1 MRNGSWARGWRPDRL
16 NRPHPVFDLTHP
28 PSPIPHHHLARGF
41 TLIELLVALAI
52 FVVMAAT
59 AYRGLSAM
67 LDARQRIEQEN
78 RKWRSVALFYARL
91 GNDLEA
97 VLDRPVR
104 GTADLVLPP
113 LAGNALSVGEDDAQ
127 LAFTRSGYAGQ
138 AGSLSAAQRVGYR
151 LHGETLEL
159 LTWTALDQAPRSRPE
174 INPALQDVTRF
185 ELRYL
190 DRNGNWQ
197 TQWPL
202 PDQDPGLPTAVEASI
217 TLRTGETV
225 QRIFALP

>member
-1 MRNGSWARGWRPDRL
+1 MRPGTSLMRHQLTAFDFT
-16 NRPHPVFDLTHP
+16 PHPSPLT
-28 PSPIPHHHLARGF
+28 PHSFTKGF

-59 AYRGLSAM
+59 AYRGLNAI
-67 LDARQRIEQEN
+67 LDSRQRVEQEN
-78 RKWRSVALFYARL
+78 NKWRSVALFYARL
-91 GNDLEA
+91 ENDLEA
-97 VLDRPVR
+97 ALDRPVR
-104 GTADLVLPP
+104 GTADISLAA
-113 LAGNALSVGEDDAQ
+113 LAGNALAAGEDDAQ

-151 LHGETLEL
+151 LRDDTLEL

-174 INPALQDVTRF
+174 INPALNDVKQF
-185 ELRYL
+185 ALRYL

-202 PDQDPGLPTAVEASI
+202 PGQNPELPTALEASI
-217 TLRTGETV
+217 TLRSGETV

>member
-1 MRNGSWARGWRPDRL
+1 MRPGTSLISHRL
-16 NRPHPVFDLTHP
+16 TAFDLTPHP
-28 PSPIPHHHLARGF
+28 YPLTPHRLSKGF
-41 TLIELLVALAI
+41 TLIELLIALTI

-59 AYRGLSAM
+59 AYRGLSAI
-67 LDARQRIEQEN
+67 LDARQRVEQEN

-91 GNDLEA
+91 ENDLEA
-97 VLDRPVR
+97 ALDRPVR
-104 GTADLVLPP
+104 GTTDLS
-113 LAGNALSVGEDDAQ
+113 LAALVGNTLAVGEDDAQ

-159 LTWTALDQAPRSRPE
+159 LTWAALDQAPRSHPE
-174 INPALQDVTRF
+174 TNPALQGVTQF
-185 ELRYL
+185 ALRYL

-202 PDQDPGLPTAVEASI
+202 PGRNAGLPTAVEASI
-217 TLRTGETV
+217 TLRSGETV